1 MALAF
6 GSVEI
11 VAVQLRSVKDPDH
24 NLNRMRQI
32 LDENVSGAVDLVV
45 FPETSMTS
53 FGTSGDA
60 MVSQS
65 QGLDGPFVAGLVHLA
80 EHFDTHVSAGMFET
94 NEAGLPFN
102 TTVVVT
108 AEGVVGRYRKVHLY
122 DALGFHE
129 SSSIEAGS
137 REDLA
142 QAIVNIAGHKV
153 GFMTCFDL
161 RFPEVARV
169 LALAGADVI
178 ALGAAWV
185 EGPHKFDQ
193 WQTLLKARSIENGC
207 YLVAAAQPGPRFCGG
222 SCVVDPLGHIL
233 TRASDAD
240 EQTVASEISSELIA
254 ATRRGMPLLDL
265 RRIT

>member
-80 EHFDTHVSAGMFET
+80 ERFDTHVSAGMFET

-108 AEGVVGRYRKVHLY
+108 FVHHKCQRLCFVFLS
-122 DALGFHE
+122 DSR
-129 SSSIEAGS
+129 SSVITATGS
-137 REDLA
+137 LQGPPCPVA
-142 QAIVNIAGHKV
+142 WH
-153 GFMTCFDL
+153 FSL
-161 RFPEVARV
+161 RDWAVFPV
-169 LALAGADVI
+169 LPQR
-178 ALGAAWV
+178 W
-185 EGPHKFDQ
+185 H
-193 WQTLLKARSIENGC
+193 S
-207 YLVAAAQPGPRFCGG
+207 
-222 SCVVDPLGHIL
+222 
-233 TRASDAD
+233 
-240 EQTVASEISSELIA
+240 
-254 ATRRGMPLLDL
+254 
-265 RRIT
+265 